1 VAFHVR
7 DKKVDFKVREL
18 AREEGVGI
26 TRAIE
31 IAVEDRLEKKKPS
44 FREYVKAAQ
53 ARLAAVRRPIT
64 DGMTEKEF
72 SDWINGEDQFH
83 DD

>member
-1 VAFHVR
+1 MAFHVR
-7 DKKVDFKVREL
+7 DVKVVYKVRDL
-18 AREEGVGI
+18 ARKEGVGL

-31 IAVEDRLEKKKPS
+31 LAVEERLAKHELNL
-44 FREYVKAAQ
+44 ADDLAGIQ

-72 SDWINGEDQFH
+72 SDWINGEDER
-83 DD
+83 

>member
-1 VAFHVR
+1 MAFHVR
-7 DKKVDFKVREL
+7 DVKVDYKVRDL
-18 AREEGVGI
+18 ARKEGVGL

-31 IAVEDRLEKKKPS
+31 LAVEERLAKHEQS
-44 FREYVKAAQ
+44 LMDYVCEAR

-72 SDWINGEDQFH
+72 SDWINGEDERE
-83 DD
+83 